1 MKIAIITGISR
12 GIGKAIAEKFLN
24 EGFRVIGLST
34 SGNYP
39 FQHKYLVVHKIDLA
53 NPIGIKRFVE
63 IIEDQKEKID
73 IVINNAGIS
82 IDKSSTI
89 SIDILKKTLD
99 VNLYGLIQLT
109 EQLIPFV
116 NKGGHIINL
125 SSGLGSLKDATNSY
139 SPSYRI
145 SKAAVNMYTRTLASR
160 LKDKNITVSCVDP
173 GWVKTDMGGSGAQR
187 EPADAADDI
196 FELANAKVDSGY
208 FWYQGTKKAW

>member
-12 GIGKAIAEKFLN
+12 GIGKAVAEKFLN
-24 EGFRVIGLST
+24 EGFRVIGLSV

-39 FQHKYLVVHKIDLA
+39 FQHKYLAVHKIDLA
-53 NPIGIKRFVE
+53 NPVGIKRFAE

-89 SIDILKKTLD
+89 SVEILKRTLD

-125 SSGLGSLKDATNSY
+125 SSGLGSLSDATNSY

-160 LKDKNITVSCVDP
+160 LKDKNILVSCIDP
-173 GWVKTDMGGSGAQR
+173 GWVKTDMGGSVAQR

-208 FWYQGTKKAW
+208 FWYHGAKKAW